1 MLKRCFMQKIYI
13 DEKCFLNV
21 KVEGD
26 TKFPKI
32 IFSNSLG
39 SDLRLWDSQVE
50 TLKNQYCI
58 IRYDTRGHGHSSKF
72 EGSYSFD
79 MLENDV
85 ISILDELN
93 IEKAHFVGL
102 SIGGMTSLG
111 LALKHQN
118 RFNKIV
124 CCAARADMPAPMKES
139 WNERISIVKKIGTD
153 GVVSSSLERWYSEE
167 FRNNPNNIIKI
178 NLATEMIKNTSIEGY
193 IGCCEAIKNLNY
205 LKELS
210 TINKE
215 ILYISGE
222 NDIGAPAMAMEEMHH
237 LTPNSKYECIPD
249 AAHII
254 NIEAPDLVNKII
266 LNFLN

>member
-1 MLKRCFMQKIYI
+1 MQKVYI
-13 DEKCFLNV
+13 NNKYYLNV
-21 KVEGD
+21 KVEGS
-26 TKFPKI
+26 TSLPKI

-50 TLKNQYCI
+50 ALKDKFCV

-72 EGSYSFD
+72 EGPFSFD

-93 IEKAHFVGL
+93 IEKANFVGL

-111 LALKHQN
+111 LALKHQK

-139 WNERISIVKKIGTD
+139 WNERISIVKKNGTD
-153 GVVSSSLERWYSEE
+153 GVVNSSIERWYSEE
-167 FRNNPNNIIKI
+167 FRNNPNNTVKI
-178 NLATEMIKNTSIEGY
+178 NLATEMIKNTSVEGY
-193 IGCCEAIKNLNY
+193 IGCCEAIKNLDY

-210 TINKE
+210 TINRE

-222 NDIGAPAMAMEEMHH
+222 NDIGAPAMAIEEMHH
-237 LTPNSKYECIPD
+237 LTPNSKYENIPG
-249 AAHII
+249 AAHIL
-254 NIEAPDLVNKII
+254 NIESPDLVNKII
-266 LNFLN
+266 LNFLD

>member
-50 TLKNQYCI
+50 ALKDKYCI

-72 EGSYSFD
+72 EDPYSFD
-79 MLENDV
+79 ILENDV
-85 ISILDELN
+85 ISILDKLN

-124 CCAARADMPAPMKES
+124 CCAARADMPTPMKES
-139 WNERISIVKKIGTD
+139 WNERISIVKKIGTS
-153 GVVSSSLERWYSEE
+153 GVVNSSLERWY
-167 FRNNPNNIIKI
+167 IIKFRKKPI
-178 NLATEMIKNTSIEGY
+178 KLTKIKNT
-193 IGCCEAIKNLNY
+193 C
-205 LKELS
+205 
-210 TINKE
+210 
-215 ILYISGE
+215 SGF
-222 NDIGAPAMAMEEMHH
+222 
-237 LTPNSKYECIPD
+237 LIPPML
-249 AAHII
+249 AH
-254 NIEAPDLVNKII
+254 
-266 LNFLN
+266 

>member
-1 MLKRCFMQKIYI
+1 MQKVYI
-13 DEKCFLNV
+13 NDKCYLNV
-21 KVEGD
+21 KVEGN
-26 TKFPKI
+26 TSLPKI

-50 TLKNQYCI
+50 ALKDKFCT

-72 EGSYSFD
+72 EEPFSFD
-79 MLENDV
+79 LLENDV

-93 IEKAHFVGL
+93 IEKANFVGL

-111 LALKHQN
+111 LALKHQK

-139 WNERISIVKKIGTD
+139 WDERISIVKKNGTD
-153 GVVSSSLERWYSEE
+153 GVVNSSIERWYSEE
-167 FRNNPNNIIKI
+167 FRNNPNNTVKI
-178 NLATEMIKNTSIEGY
+178 DLATEMIKNTSVEGY
-193 IGCCEAIKNLNY
+193 IGCCEAIKNLDY

-210 TINKE
+210 TINRE

-222 NDIGAPAMAMEEMHH
+222 NDIGAPAMAIEEMHH
-237 LTPNSKYECIPD
+237 LTPNSKYECIPK
-249 AAHII
+249 AAHIV
-254 NIEAPDLVNKII
+254 NIEAPALVNKMI
-266 LNFLN
+266 LDFLI